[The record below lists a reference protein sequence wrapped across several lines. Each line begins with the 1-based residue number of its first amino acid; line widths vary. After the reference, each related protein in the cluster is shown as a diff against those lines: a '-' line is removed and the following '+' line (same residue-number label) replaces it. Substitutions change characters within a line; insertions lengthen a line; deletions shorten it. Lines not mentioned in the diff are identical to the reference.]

1 MIHKLLRINLLIIP
15 SNKFEENIFIIILK
29 IIFWDDKIK
38 RTIEEDYFRHFVEDK
53 IEDKIRKHGDEEM
66 NNDKWRTFILGEMKI
81 LPSLVMYT
89 KL

>member
-1 MIHKLLRINLLIIP
+1 M
-15 SNKFEENIFIIILK
+15 
-29 IIFWDDKIK
+29 
-38 RTIEEDYFRHFVEDK
+38 EDK

-89 KL
+89 NCKPIETMGGSSVESKRDNSNSSERHSGRVRT